1 MTKLTAV
8 ALDQLPKLVIET
20 HSKLQEK
27 EQTNQKE
34 KMNRLLAQS
43 QKALELKKTYE
54 EHTKLFAFQHSGILQ
69 KVLERKA
76 EIDKE

>member
-1 MTKLTAV
+1 MKHLLKLESVDLLKQDMSKLTAV
-8 ALDQLPKLVIET
+8 ELDQLPKLVIET

-27 EQTNQKE
+27 EQNNQKE

-54 EHTKLFAFQHSGILQ
+54 EHTKLFAF
-69 KVLERKA
+69 E
-76 EIDKE
+76 